1 MKKLKKTIWQVVEA
15 CAHHIY
21 CLCYVF
27 FLLSEHL
34 IYSLL
39 SGCWDHLYKCNKKLF
54 LEQLV
59 IPSCKAC
66 IRALTTFVPNSCV
79 TLSGPTCLQQSN
91 ALAVATVSVNT
102 FGADENTQENPNIKL
117 SSSEKNLAYSLL
129 LLSPSVA
136 NNRDAAAAFTDPSS
150 PASSE
155 FSETDSV
162 PPRRLCWRCLCL
174 PILREQRRGDIKKL
188 PACFKHNDVTN
199 DKGWTGASG
208 MHPKSLEDDE
218 WLYHARAAYFNI
230 ACASWWAQ
238 PCQIPEKQGWN
249 VLNLLVSRS
258 LNPSLCWIYYTKAID
273 QYFGGK
279 DACLIYDTTLNECI
293 NHKLSCLSH
302 E

>member
-1 MKKLKKTIWQVVEA
+1 MKTPRKILILNCHLVKRIWHTV
-15 CAHHIY
+15 CCCCPH
-21 CLCYVF
+21 
-27 FLLSEHL
+27 LLQITGMQLLH
-34 IYSLL
+34 SLTP
-39 SGCWDHLYKCNKKLF
+39 HRR
-54 LEQLV
+54 
-59 IPSCKAC
+59 P
-66 IRALTTFVPNSCV
+66 
-79 TLSGPTCLQQSN
+79 LQS
-91 ALAVATVSVNT
+91 
-102 FGADENTQENPNIKL
+102 
-117 SSSEKNLAYSLL
+117 
-129 LLSPSVA
+129 
-136 NNRDAAAAFTDPSS
+136 
-150 PASSE
+150 

-230 ACASWWAQ
+230 ACASWWAHS
-238 PCQIPEKQGWN
+238 CQTPEKQGWN
-249 VLNLLVSRS
+249 VLNLWVSRS